1 MEVGG
6 NLPRKSNTK
15 GSKPTINKSGITTTQ
30 VKKEIKGIKPIES
43 VEERPYICCCCGKQ
57 YKKQDRNFSYSQSP
71 MFKGNN
77 SYLPICNN
85 CLENLV
91 EQYTELLGSQDEAI
105 KRVCLHWDIYVD
117 EGILNST
124 KKINANRS
132 RIRNYVRNC
141 NLFQH
146 AGKTYDTYLD
156 DINKVIIQT
165 KKNNIIFSNENDSEC
180 CKNEDV
186 ETEWTSEEQKNKN
199 EVIEVVG
206 YDPFAGYK
214 DSDRRYFFNE
224 LIKYLD
230 DDVVGDNYKLS
241 QLIQIVNNNNQIRQC
256 DLIISRLHPL
266 NDSDKIQ
273 QLNEIKN
280 KLVAA
285 NDKIAKENEISVK
298 NRSNKDIGKSTLTYL
313 MKDLREKNFEKAE
326 ADYYEQLMSAGTR
339 WAMELSV
346 NAIQQNTYFDENDYN
361 EIKDIRREIVDKLQL
376 QVDKLTEEKRQL
388 LIEIQKLKS
397 AKG

>member
-1 MEVGG
+1 M
-6 NLPRKSNTK
+6 PRKSNPK
-15 GSKPTINKSGITTTQ
+15 GSNPTVNKSGITITQ
-30 VKKEIKGIKPIES
+30 AKEEIKGIKPIETP
-43 VEERPYICCCCGKQ
+43 EERVYICCCCGKQ
-57 YKKQDRNFSYSQSP
+57 YKKQDRNFSHSHSP

-105 KRVCLHWDIYVD
+105 KRVCLHWDMYVD
-117 EGILNST
+117 EKILNST
-124 KKINANRS
+124 KKIDANRS

-141 NLFQH
+141 NLNQN
-146 AGKTYDTYLD
+146 AGKTYDTYLHD
-156 DINKVIIQT
+156 LNKAISQT
-165 KKNNIIFSNENDSEC
+165 KNTNAAISE
-180 CKNEDV
+180 
-186 ETEWTSEEQKNKN
+186 KNKN

-241 QLIQIVNNNNQIRQC
+241 QLIQIVNNNNQIRRC
-256 DLIISRLHPL
+256 DLIISKLHPL

-361 EIKDIRREIVDKLQL
+361 EIKDIRREVVDKLQT

-388 LIEIQKLKS
+388 LIEIQKLKFT
-397 AKG
+397 KGGNNE

>member
-1 MEVGG
+1 M
-6 NLPRKSNTK
+6 PRKSNPK
-15 GSKPTINKSGITTTQ
+15 GSRPTVNKSGITTTQ
-30 VKKEIKGIKPIES
+30 AKDEIKGIKPVETP
-43 VEERPYICCCCGKQ
+43 EERVYICCCCGKQ

-77 SYLPICNN
+77 SYLPICNH

-105 KRVCLHWDIYVD
+105 KRVCLHWDMYVD
-117 EGILNST
+117 EKILSST
-124 KKINANRS
+124 KKIDANRS
-132 RIRNYVRNC
+132 RIRDYVRHC
-141 NLFQH
+141 NLNQN
-146 AGKTYDTYLD
+146 AGKTYDTYLYD
-156 DINKVIIQT
+156 LNKAISQT
-165 KKNNIIFSNENDSEC
+165 KNTNVEISKKNGN
-180 CKNEDV
+180 KYTEDEES
-186 ETEWTSEEQKNKN
+186 ETEWSLEEQKNKN

-256 DLIISRLHPL
+256 DLIISRLNPL
-266 NDSDKIQ
+266 DDSDKIQ

-361 EIKDIRREIVDKLQL
+361 EIKDIRREVVDKLQT

-397 AKG
+397 TKGDNSE